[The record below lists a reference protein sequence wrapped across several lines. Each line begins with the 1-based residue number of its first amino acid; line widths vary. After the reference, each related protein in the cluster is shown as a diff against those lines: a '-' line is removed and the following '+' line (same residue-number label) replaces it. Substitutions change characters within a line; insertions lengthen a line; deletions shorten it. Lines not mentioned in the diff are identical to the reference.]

1 MSSSEILHD
10 QHTSEVSAR
19 ICILVS
25 LLFLNWVTG
34 VDPVDSFVQK
44 LNCDLVVKIKREYDS
59 AFVNVIK
66 HEFCA
71 LLFMLSSWS

>member
-1 MSSSEILHD
+1 MSSSEILHY
-10 QHTSEVSAR
+10 QHTSRSFCR

-44 LNCDLVVKIKREYDS
+44 LNCDLVVKIKREHDC

-66 HEFCA
+66 YEFCA